1 MNSIKLKCTIITAQL
16 LMTGKSYRIDDKELT
31 NDGLYALNKQ
41 DDGTLQKVKICEPI
55 FVEETVENLD
65 NGEFFLSLVSK
76 HKVKYKK
83 QKYPMDVLMPQKLL
97 SLMKYGV
104 DIPPEFEKAIS
115 RYLLKQLK
123 AVPHKLVYNNIG
135 WNKDENKELQFRL
148 NEVISNKSNLVA
160 INDEDNL
167 KFNLSCNGTLEK
179 WYEMYV
185 NEVRG
190 HIPLEAMMCIG
201 FSSVIVGYLNITNKD
216 ADTIIIHLAGK
227 STTGKTTASK
237 LALSVFGLPDIK
249 NKGLLRTWNAT
260 TNAMINSLGGNFG
273 VPIAFDELSM
283 VNQKSITKE
292 LYTIATGLEKARLN
306 DSITQRKQQTWAT
319 TILSTGEQSIF
330 ERTNNNAGLRVR
342 AISFEGVAWT
352 ESAENAENIKTVIN
366 ENYGHAG
373 VEFVKY
379 IFAQGFEIIDEKFE
393 VWKAKALEVMP
404 DSQFKDRVAN
414 KFAIIMTAGDIA
426 NEALGL
432 DINFEAVLNFLR
444 GNEIESIGD
453 RDFGEKAFNDM
464 VQVIIQNINNFKKG
478 DNYSSSRECW
488 GKIENDAGYYQV
500 MILQN
505 VLQDKLRELNNE
517 DPKVVIKEWKA
528 KGHLINEGD
537 RATIRR
543 RVFSKDEQEQRKESL
558 GKAVVSKSN
567 RADTVYILKVPKE
580 YLKDYL
586 TGNTFPRPI

>member
-41 DDGTLQKVKICEPI
+41 DDGTLRKIKICEPI

-76 HKVKYKK
+76 DKVKYKK

-97 SLMKYGV
+97 GLMKYGV
-104 DIPPEFEKAIS
+104 DIPPEFEKTIS
-115 RYLLKQLK
+115 QYLLKQLK

-135 WNKDENKELQFRL
+135 WNEDENKELQFRL

-306 DSITQRKQQTWAT
+306 DSITQRKQQRWAT

-342 AISFEGVAWT
+342 AISFEGVSWT
-352 ESAENAENIKTVIN
+352 KSAENAENIKTVIN

-432 DINFEAVLNFLR
+432 DINLEAVLNFLR
-444 GNEIESIGD
+444 ENEVESIGD

-464 VQVIIQNINNFKKG
+464 VQIIIQNNNNFKKG
-478 DNYSSSRECW
+478 NNYSSPRECW
-488 GKIENDAGYYQV
+488 GKIENYAGYYQV

-543 RVFSKDEQEQRKESL
+543 RIFSKDEQEQRKESL

-567 RADTVYILKVPKE
+567 LSDTVYILKVPKE

-586 TGNTFPRPI
+586 TGNTFPRPV

>member
-1 MNSIKLKCTIITAQL
+1 MTSIIITEKL
-16 LMTGKSYRIDDKELT
+16 LMSGKTYEADGKELT
-31 NDGLYALNKQ
+31 NNGLYALNKQ
-41 DDGTLQKVKICEPI
+41 NDGSIQKVKICDPI
-55 FVEETVENLD
+55 FVQETVENLD
-65 NGEFFLSLVSK
+65 TGEHYLILVSK
-76 HKVKYKK
+76 VKGKFVK
-83 QKYPMDVLMPQKLL
+83 RKYPMDVLIPQKLIGL
-97 SLMKYGV
+97 LRYGV
-104 DIPPEFEKAIS
+104 VIPAELEKAIS
-115 RYLLKQLK
+115 RYLLEQQIT
-123 AVPHKLVYNNIG
+123 VPHKLVYNNIG
-135 WNKDENKELQFRL
+135 WYQGENKDLEFRL
-148 NEVISNKSNLVA
+148 NEIISNNSSLVGV
-160 INDEDNL
+160 NDEDNL
-167 KFNLSCNGTLEK
+167 KFNLNCNGTLEK

-190 HIPLEAMMCIG
+190 HTSLEAMMCIG
-201 FSSVIVGYLNITNKD
+201 FSSVIVGYLNKTNKD

-249 NKGLLRTWNAT
+249 NKGLLRTWNST

-273 VPIAFDELSM
+273 IPIAFDELSM

-342 AISFEGVAWT
+342 AISFEGVTWT
-352 ESAENAENIKTVIN
+352 ESAENAENIKAVIN
-366 ENYGHAG
+366 ENYGYAG

-414 KFAIIMTAGDIA
+414 KFAIIMTAGDMA

-432 DINFEAVLNFLR
+432 DINLEAVLNFLR
-444 GNEIESIGD
+444 ENEVESIGD

-464 VQVIIQNINNFKKG
+464 VQIIIQNINNFKKS
-478 DNYSSSRECW
+478 DSYSSPRQCW
-488 GKIENDAGYYQV
+488 GKIENDVGYHQV

-528 KGHLINEGD
+528 KGYLINEGD

-567 RADTVYILKVPKE
+567 LADTVYILKVPKG
-580 YLKDYL
+580 YLDDYL
-586 TGNTFPRPI
+586 TVNTFPSPV

>member
-1 MNSIKLKCTIITAQL
+1 M
-16 LMTGKSYRIDDKELT
+16 
-31 NDGLYALNKQ
+31 LNISEK
-41 DDGTLQKVKICEPI
+41 TLQKGKKYKIGAKELSDEGLCILNKEDDGSIKREKICEPI
-55 FVEETVENLD
+55 FVEEKIENIDSGEHFMILVNKI
-65 NGEFFLSLVSK
+65 NGTYRK
-76 HKVKYKK
+76 KKYSREILI
-83 QKYPMDVLMPQKLL
+83 PAKLL
-97 SLMKYGV
+97 ALVKYGV
-104 DIPPEFEKAIS
+104 DIPAEFEKALS
-115 RYLLKQLK
+115 RYLSIQSK
-123 AVPHKLVYNNIG
+123 AVPHRLVYSKVG
-135 WNKDENKELQFRL
+135 WNVDENEELQFRL
-148 NEVISNKSNLVA
+148 DNLISNNSKITA
-160 INDEDNL
+160 INDVDTL
-167 KFNLSCNGTLEK
+167 KFNVSCKGSLEN
-179 WYEMYV
+179 WLNMFS
-185 NEVRG
+185 NEVQG
-190 HIPLEAMMCIG
+190 NTALETIMCMS
-201 FSSVIVGYLNITNKD
+201 FSSVIVGYLNKTNKD
-216 ADTIIIHLAGK
+216 ADTLIIHLAGK
-227 STTGKTTASK
+227 STTGKTTGSK
-237 LALSVFGLPDIK
+237 LALSPFGLPDIK

-292 LYTIATGLEKARLN
+292 LYTIASGLEKARLN
-306 DSITQRKQQTWAT
+306 DSITQQNQQTWAT
-319 TILSTGEQSIF
+319 TIISTGEQSIF
-330 ERTNNNAGLRVR
+330 EKTNNNAGLRVR
-342 AISFEGVAWT
+342 AISFDGVEWT
-352 ESAENAENIKTVIN
+352 KSAKNAENIKAVIN

-379 IFAQGFEIIDEKFE
+379 IFEQGFEIIDNKFQD
-393 VWKAKALEVMP
+393 WKAKSLAVMP

-432 DINFEAVLNFLR
+432 DINLEAVLNFLR
-444 GNEIESIGD
+444 ENEVESIGD

-464 VQVIIQNINNFKKG
+464 VQVIIQNITNFKTK
-478 DNYSSSRECW
+478 DSYSSPRECW

-528 KGHLINEGD
+528 KGYLINEGD

-567 RADTVYILKVPKE
+567 LADTVYILKVPKE
-580 YLKDYL
+580 YLKDYV
-586 TGNTFPRPI
+586 TVNTFPKPAQ